1 MRKILIIAALMIS
14 AISCA
19 SNPLTREEKK
29 VAKSLAIEAVRV
41 ELSDDMF
48 SGFIALKNTSY
59 ESIYDYVEFKAAV
72 SYRDYYGVFM
82 YAFQPI
88 CDDSSPFAP
97 QETRPFLIIPAVN
110 SQSSATI
117 KDHEWNLGYRLIV
130 SYRVNGG
137 EWIQVVEYDFPKAKK
152 WYGDYVST
160 LEIGEINILNNF

>member
-1 MRKILIIAALMIS
+1 MKKILIIIALMIS
-14 AISCA
+14 VISCA
-19 SNPLTREEKK
+19 SNPLTKEERK
-29 VAKSLAIEAVRV
+29 VAESLAIEAVRV

-72 SYRDYYGVFM
+72 SYKDYYGVFM

-97 QETRPFLIIPAVN
+97 QEIRPFFIIPAVN

-117 KDHEWNLGYRLIV
+117 KDHEWNLGYRLII
-130 SYRVNGG
+130 SYKVNGG
-137 EWIQVVEYDFPKAKK
+137 EWISVVEYDFPAAVERCGN
-152 WYGDYVST
+152 YTST
-160 LEIGEINILNNF
+160 LQVGDRILF